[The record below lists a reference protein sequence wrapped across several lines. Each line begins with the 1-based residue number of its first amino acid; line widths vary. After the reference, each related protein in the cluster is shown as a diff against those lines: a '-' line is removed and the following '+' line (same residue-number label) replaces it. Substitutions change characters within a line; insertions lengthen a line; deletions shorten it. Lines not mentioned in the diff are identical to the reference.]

1 MRLPETLL
9 WAALFIHEVRH
20 TGGTSSECVFHHIE
34 HVFLSHRALR
44 LLPDRLALDAMAA
57 SLRNSPMASE
67 TSTTVKGRVLIP
79 HRIFK
84 LY

>member
-9 WAALFIHEVRH
+9 WAALFIHEVRR
-20 TGGTSSECVFHHIE
+20 TEETYSECVFLHIK

-44 LLPDRLALDAMAA
+44 LLADRLALDAMAA
-57 SLRNSPMASE
+57 SLRNTPMASE
-67 TSTTVKGRVLIP
+67 TSTTVEGLVLIP